1 MKIVP
6 SDFANSLL
14 VLLLAAGL
22 SATKAWAQSVP
33 GASPYLGEVRRDA
46 SGKLITITPP
56 PAQNAAHSP
65 AASGNVIKVGPGQN
79 IRLIST
85 AANLAKDGDT
95 IEIDAGDYT
104 GDVAVWKQSNLTI
117 RGVGGRVRLVAA
129 GASAEKKAI
138 WVVRGNRITV
148 ENIEFTGARVPDRNG
163 AGIRFEKGHLIV
175 RNCRFIDNENGILT
189 GGGNLDLEIEN
200 SEFGHNGAGDGYS
213 HNLYVG
219 AIRMLRVTGS
229 YFHHAKAGHLLKSRA
244 AENHIL
250 YNRLT
255 DETDGRASYE
265 LEFPNGGIAYVIG
278 NLIEQSKTTEN
289 PNVISFGAEGYKHP
303 ANELY
308 LINNTLVDKRVDSGF
323 FLAVRHLFRVA
334 ASLDSMVVG
343 EPQILGQIKE
353 AYRGAA
359 QAKSAG
365 VILNRLMHRAFFVAK
380 RVRTE
385 TGIGDRAV
393 SISYAAVEL
402 ARKIFGSLEGKRV
415 LLVGA
420 GEMAE
425 LAVEHL
431 IRNQVAE
438 TLVANRTFENG
449 LELARR
455 FNGQAIRFE
464 EIAEHLR
471 VVDIIMS
478 STGAPG
484 LVIARETVKPVIRAR
499 RNRPIFFIDIA
510 VPRDID
516 PEINRLENAY
526 VYDIDDLKGIIEENI
541 EDRQKEAVK
550 GERIID
556 EAVIRFREWHE
567 ALDVVPTIVALRAKL
582 EVMADSEIKRT
593 VQAQGMSAEAAQALQ
608 RMMGSFI
615 NKMLHDPTMHLKR
628 DGMLGDK
635 SLSIDTVRKLFKL
648 DE

>member
-1 MKIVP
+1 MREILLIGINHKTAPVELRECMAFSNDEASTAIEVLRRIAAIHEVLLYSTCNRVELLLVTDDRNQAIGTAKKFL
-6 SDFANSLL
+6 SDFNKIPI
-14 VLLLAAGL
+14 
-22 SATKAWAQSVP
+22 SA
-33 GASPYLGEVRRDA
+33 
-46 SGKLITITPP
+46 
-56 PAQNAAHSP
+56 
-65 AASGNVIKVGPGQN
+65 
-79 IRLIST
+79 
-85 AANLAKDGDT
+85 
-95 IEIDAGDYT
+95 
-104 GDVAVWKQSNLTI
+104 
-117 RGVGGRVRLVAA
+117 
-129 GASAEKKAI
+129 
-138 WVVRGNRITV
+138 
-148 ENIEFTGARVPDRNG
+148 
-163 AGIRFEKGHLIV
+163 FE
-175 RNCRFIDNENGILT
+175 D
-189 GGGNLDLEIEN
+189 
-200 SEFGHNGAGDGYS
+200 S
-213 HNLYVG
+213 LYV
-219 AIRMLRVTGS
+219 
-229 YFHHAKAGHLLKSRA
+229 HA
-244 AENHIL
+244 N
-250 YNRLT
+250 
-255 DETDGRASYE
+255 DE
-265 LEFPNGGIAYVIG
+265 
-278 NLIEQSKTTEN
+278 
-289 PNVISFGAEGYKHP
+289 
-303 ANELY
+303 
-308 LINNTLVDKRVDSGF
+308 
-323 FLAVRHLFRVA
+323 AVRHLFRVA

-402 ARKIFGSLEGKRV
+402 ARKIFGSLEDKRV
-415 LLVGA
+415 LLIGA

-431 IRNQVAE
+431 LRNQVNE

-455 FNGQAIRFE
+455 FKGQAIRFE
-464 EIAEHLR
+464 EITEHLR
-471 VVDIIMS
+471 TVDIIIS

-484 LVIARETVKPVIRAR
+484 LVITREMVKPVIRAR

-516 PEINRLENAY
+516 PEINRLDNAY

-582 EVMADSEIKRT
+582 EAMAEAEIKRT
-593 VQAQGMSAEAAQALQ
+593 VQSQGMSAQDAQALQ

-615 NKMLHDPTMHLKR
+615 NKVLHDPTMVLKR
-628 DGMLGDK
+628 DGMLVDK
-635 SLSIDTVRKLFKL
+635 SLHLDMVRKLFKL
-648 DE
+648 DD

>member
-1 MKIVP
+1 MRDIILIGINHKTAPVELRECMAFSKDESSTALDVLRRISTIHEALLYSTCNRVELLMVTDDRNHAIGAAKKFI
-6 SDFANSLL
+6 SDFN
-14 VLLLAAGL
+14 
-22 SATKAWAQSVP
+22 KIP
-33 GASPYLGEVRRDA
+33 
-46 SGKLITITPP
+46 IT
-56 PAQNAAHSP
+56 
-65 AASGNVIKVGPGQN
+65 
-79 IRLIST
+79 
-85 AANLAKDGDT
+85 
-95 IEIDAGDYT
+95 
-104 GDVAVWKQSNLTI
+104 
-117 RGVGGRVRLVAA
+117 
-129 GASAEKKAI
+129 
-138 WVVRGNRITV
+138 
-148 ENIEFTGARVPDRNG
+148 EF
-163 AGIRFEKGHLIV
+163 E
-175 RNCRFIDNENGILT
+175 
-189 GGGNLDLEIEN
+189 
-200 SEFGHNGAGDGYS
+200 SS
-213 HNLYVG
+213 LYV
-219 AIRMLRVTGS
+219 R
-229 YFHHAKAGHLLKSRA
+229 
-244 AENHIL
+244 EN
-250 YNRLT
+250 
-255 DETDGRASYE
+255 DE
-265 LEFPNGGIAYVIG
+265 
-278 NLIEQSKTTEN
+278 
-289 PNVISFGAEGYKHP
+289 
-303 ANELY
+303 
-308 LINNTLVDKRVDSGF
+308 
-323 FLAVRHLFRVA
+323 AVRHLFRVA

-415 LLVGA
+415 LLIGA

-431 IRNQVAE
+431 IRNQVSE

-449 LELARR
+449 LELSRR
-455 FNGQAIRFE
+455 FNGKAIRFE

-471 VVDIIMS
+471 TVDIIIS

-484 LVIARETVKPVIRAR
+484 FVITRDIVKPVIRAR
-499 RNRPIFFIDIA
+499 RSRPIFFIDIA

-516 PEINRLENAY
+516 PEINRLDNSY

-556 EAVIRFREWHE
+556 EAVICFREWHE
-567 ALDVVPTIVALRAKL
+567 ALDVVPTIVALRGKL
-582 EVMADSEIKRT
+582 EAMAEAEIKRT
-593 VQAQGMSAEAAQALQ
+593 VQGQGMSAEDSQALQ

-615 NKMLHDPTMHLKR
+615 NKVLHDPTMYLKR

-635 SLSIDTVRKLFKL
+635 SLHIDTIRKLFKL